1 MVVVQGMYEVTELVA
16 GSVGCVCLY
25 MAGCNALP
33 VEHIPDLPS
42 ALFVLTTVLVLHHL
56 RVMNCAPLQKLW
68 ILLVELLVSYVCTQ
82 VVVLLWL
89 QLHRLMN
96 ELRDQ
101 AVNTRMGLHLL
112 ETYPKVFMF
121 LRQDVCYFGQL
132 IMSLACT
139 YKAIMVTHAL
149 DYALPNRRTYR
160 YYETNA
166 MDDNLGDGPRRSYRR
181 TNQRSTRRKST
192 ARGRT
197 K

>member
-33 VEHIPDLPS
+33 IEHIPDLPS
-42 ALFVLTTVLVLHHL
+42 ALFVLSTVLVLHHL

-139 YKAIMVTHAL
+139 YKCDNGHSCPGLRPT
-149 DYALPNRRTYR
+149 NRRTYR
-160 YYETNA
+160 YYETTA

-181 TNQRSTRRKST
+181 TTSDH
-192 ARGRT
+192 T
-197 K
+197 KERPRVAQK